1 MKCNFIKENNEQ
13 CEANAMKNSEFC
25 FTHNPDTQ
33 ELRQAAVSLGGK
45 TPKKNYD
52 PLPPVEINNG
62 KDVVN
67 LLVTTINE
75 VRAGTIELRVAN
87 CIGYLSGHLIKA
99 FEVGDI
105 TEKLELINS
114 LIIQR
119 KIRS

>member
-1 MKCNFIKENNEQ
+1 
-13 CEANAMKNSEFC
+13 MKNSEFC

-45 TPKKNYD
+45 TRKRNYD

-105 TEKLELINS
+105 TEKIELINA
-114 LIIQR
+114 LIIER
-119 KIRS
+119 KIRR